1 MSIDGEAW
9 ALTYSFLEIEAMMQ
23 VPTNHVPASSTDF
36 RSLSFP
42 RVVAVIVIFRSL
54 LRAKII
60 DLWWESEDVI
70 FLVTITTRN
79 YVIRTINN
87 SCDLNIRNGFL
98 KLFRYN
104 VCDATCGRN

>member
-1 MSIDGEAW
+1 
-9 ALTYSFLEIEAMMQ
+9 MQ
-23 VPTNHVPASSTDF
+23 VPVNRVSASSTDF

-70 FLVTITTRN
+70 FLATIITTRN

-87 SCDLNIRNGFL
+87 SRDLNIRNGFL
-98 KLFRYN
+98 KLFRYTTY
-104 VCDATCGRN
+104 ATLLAEEIEESN